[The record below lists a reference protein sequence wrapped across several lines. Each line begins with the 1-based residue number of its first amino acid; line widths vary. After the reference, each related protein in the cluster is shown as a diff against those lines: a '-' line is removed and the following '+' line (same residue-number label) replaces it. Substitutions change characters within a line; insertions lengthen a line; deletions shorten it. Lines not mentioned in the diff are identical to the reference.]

1 MTCWETIAESLHEI
15 RSSGPFSEDA
25 IAILKSELARLENEK
40 LKQAIEEITSRENFG
55 DPESIDAVFELLAN
69 IDKFTH
75 EITKIVAA
83 RLLNKRDA

>member
-15 RSSGPFSEDA
+15 RSGGPFSEDA
-25 IAILKSELARLENEK
+25 IAILKNELARLESEQ

-55 DPESIDAVFELLAN
+55 DPESIEAVFELFAKL
-69 IDKFTH
+69 DKFAR